1 MSARADGM
9 PKRLTFVLGGARS
22 GKSTLALRLAEQ
34 TMSRVLFA
42 ATAEAYDADMATRIA
57 RHRAERPSEWGTLEE
72 PRALA
77 QALTLALGRT
87 DDAGVYGAVVID
99 CLTLW
104 VSNLLLQHED
114 DPDAEA
120 LIVARARELLAAYA
134 SHEATWIVV
143 SNEVGL
149 GVVPPTPL
157 GRRYRDALGR
167 VNQLFAAAAD
177 EAYLLVAGL
186 AVDLKVVGARAP
198 TA

>member
-1 MSARADGM
+1 MSR
-9 PKRLTFVLGGARS
+9 RLTFVLGGARS
-22 GKSTLALRLAEQ
+22 GKSTLALQLAER

-42 ATAEAYDADMATRIA
+42 ATAEAHDADMATRIA
-57 RHRAERPSEWGTLEE
+57 RHRAERPGEWETLEE

-77 QALTLALGRT
+77 PALTLALGRV
-87 DDAGVYGAVVID
+87 DDAGAYGTVVID

-114 DPDAEA
+114 DPEAEA
-120 LIVARARELLAAYA
+120 RIVERARDLLAAYA
-134 SHEATWIVV
+134 AHEASWIVV
-143 SNEVGL
+143 SNEVGF

-186 AVDLKVVGARAP
+186 ALDLKAAGARALVP
-198 TA
+198 